1 MAPFK
6 RQKTIHAARV
16 KRRIHSIVPWIQN
29 PLQGV
34 DKQHLVFAPRHEAST
49 LELFFDLFFV
59 ANLAT
64 FTSYH
69 YIVDHSSLFAYIGF
83 FAIIWVT
90 WFHTVLYDVRFENDS
105 IYSRVCKTIIMI
117 AFVGFALVGSAFA
130 PGTVKGDNT
139 NFRVLCYTL
148 VMSRVLFSIQYLV
161 LIVFIAKARRSD
173 LYLPLS
179 LNTFIYLAATAAYAA
194 MIPSFAESKPV
205 DSHNGIYSIWWI
217 IMSLETVGTI
227 AISSCWRMLSFKKTH
242 LVERM
247 GLLTLIVIG
256 EGAIGVTKTISRM
269 MGKGGLD
276 PEGSGLVLCIVLI
289 LVGMWMIYFDHQPH
303 SHFGTIRQQ
312 IWSCLHFPIHLA
324 IVGLA
329 EGAQQLALARYVAKS
344 ITRFERSV
352 VQYCLI
358 DHLDGEALAEKLT
371 ASVKYLQLDKKL
383 TSLVF
388 LPTINE
394 DIMQIGNTTG
404 ICGSSVKGTS
414 DNDWPDLVLVFY
426 KHTAAALYSSLGLS
440 MPLNEDVITI
450 MVDSWKLIY
459 RYFWSAF
466 LILIGCF
473 LVVMILIRTTK
484 VDAFDY
490 VALTTRFAVLLAGG
504 VILGLSAIP
513 SVLYD
518 LLGSPAM
525 LPIAVILLYLIIMLD
540 RLGAYIANRRN
551 ANSGDPLIGDEHGHG
566 HHEHGHD
573 GHGQG
578 HGHEHHDYGSRGHDS
593 EKQRL
598 KVSTTRGG
606 ARPRHGRVRT
616 PVPYSPPPTNTWVE
630 TSYGSPETPPLYA
643 SPRIYDAPRPPAPV
657 SEQALADARYAPSG
671 YMPVHNDQYTGRGY

>member
-1 MAPFK
+1 
-6 RQKTIHAARV
+6 
-16 KRRIHSIVPWIQN
+16 
-29 PLQGV
+29 
-34 DKQHLVFAPRHEAST
+34 
-49 LELFFDLFFV
+49 
-59 ANLAT
+59 
-64 FTSYH
+64 
-69 YIVDHSSLFAYIGF
+69 
-83 FAIIWVT
+83 
-90 WFHTVLYDVRFENDS
+90 
-105 IYSRVCKTIIMI
+105 
-117 AFVGFALVGSAFA
+117 
-130 PGTVKGDNT
+130 
-139 NFRVLCYTL
+139 
-148 VMSRVLFSIQYLV
+148 
-161 LIVFIAKARRSD
+161 
-173 LYLPLS
+173 
-179 LNTFIYLAATAAYAA
+179 
-194 MIPSFAESKPV
+194 
-205 DSHNGIYSIWWI
+205 
-217 IMSLETVGTI
+217 
-227 AISSCWRMLSFKKTH
+227 
-242 LVERM
+242 
-247 GLLTLIVIG
+247 
-256 EGAIGVTKTISRM
+256 
-269 MGKGGLD
+269 
-276 PEGSGLVLCIVLI
+276 
-289 LVGMWMIYFDHQPH
+289 MWMIYFDHQPH
-303 SHFGTIRQQ
+303 SHFGTIKQQ

-344 ITRFERSV
+344 IARFERSV

-358 DHLDGEALAEKLT
+358 DHLDGEDLVEKLT

-388 LPTINE
+388 LPTITE
-394 DIMQIGNTTG
+394 DIMQIGNATG
-404 ICGSSVKGTS
+404 ICGSSVEGT
-414 DNDWPDLVLVFY
+414 NNGDWPDLVLIFY

-450 MVDSWKLIY
+450 MLDSWKLIY

-466 LILIGCF
+466 LILVGCF

-490 VALTTRFAVLLAGG
+490 VALTTRFFVLIAGG
-504 VILGLSAIP
+504 VILGLSASPGI
-513 SVLYD
+513 LYD

-551 ANSGDPLIGDEHGHG
+551 ANSGDPLIGDVHGHG

-573 GHGQG
+573 GHNQG
-578 HGHEHHDYGSRGHDS
+578 HGDGHHDYGSRGHDS

-657 SEQALADARYAPSG
+657 SEQVLIDARYAPRG
-671 YMPVHNDQYTGRGY
+671 YMPVQNDQYTGRGY